1 MTIDTATQ
9 TSAYSSGI
17 SLTTASSITELADN
31 YDMFVTLLTTQLEN
45 QNPLDPTDTDELTQQ
60 LLSYSQ
66 VEQQI
71 LTNQYLENLVL
82 STNNQAAETAL
93 GFVGMEITYDASSQD
108 YDGEAVSWSMD
119 VPDDA
124 TSLTLTVENEDGK
137 TVYQTEVSP
146 VAGESYTFAWEGQST
161 GNTMA
166 TEGTYR
172 LVATAELADG
182 DTETLDLHATS
193 VVSEVDWSTGSPVL
207 VLANGSTAGLDS
219 IVSARQPAKADA

>member
-1 MTIDTATQ
+1 MTIDSATL

-17 SLTTASSITELADN
+17 STTTASSITELADN

-60 LLSYSQ
+60 LLSYSG

-108 YDGEAVSWSMD
+108 YDGETASWSMD
-119 VPDDA
+119 VPYDA
-124 TSLTLTVENEDGK
+124 TSLTLEVLNEDGR

-146 VAGESYTFAWEGQST
+146 EAGAAYTFAWEGQST
-161 GNTMA
+161 GNAMA
-166 TEGTYR
+166 PDGTYR

-182 DTETLDLHATS
+182 DTETLDLQATS
-193 VVSEVDWSTGSPVL
+193 IVREVDWSSGSPVL
-207 VLANGSTAGLDS
+207 VLANGGTAGLDS
-219 IVSARQPAKADA
+219 IVSARQPKTADA